1 VARDMTFQRML
12 HGPERAAGIL
22 RERAGHAFDP
32 DIASVCMS
40 TPDLFDV
47 DPQTAWDETLASEPR
62 PRLALQGDDIDRS
75 LAAIG
80 DFSDLISPYLAG
92 HSSGVAAL
100 AARAARVCGWDE
112 PAVTSLRRAAHVHDL
127 GRVAISAQIWQ
138 KTTPLTT
145 DDRERIRLHPY
156 YTERVLNR
164 SPFLGSL
171 ASIATT
177 HHERLDGGGYHRG
190 LDAATLSGPAR
201 ILAAADVYQAM
212 TSPRPHREAL
222 TAPDASRA
230 LQDEARA
237 GRLDAEAVGAV
248 LAAAGH
254 ERPRLARPAGLTER
268 EVQVIGLLA
277 HGLPTKQI
285 ARVLGISAKT
295 ADRHVQNSYA
305 KIGVSSRAAAALFAM
320 QHGLTTWGELP
331 MVTSDRRS

>member
-1 VARDMTFQRML
+1 MQN
-12 HGPERAAGIL
+12 ERGRHSAWICACG
-22 RERAGHAFDP
+22 R
-32 DIASVCMS
+32 C
-40 TPDLFDV
+40 DLLTKRHSS
-47 DPQTAWDETLASEPR
+47 PGKPRWR
-62 PRLALQGDDIDRS
+62 PRASCSRWGS
-75 LAAIG
+75 N
-80 DFSDLISPYLAG
+80 
-92 HSSGVAAL
+92 
-100 AARAARVCGWDE
+100 RVCRGRSTWLIAPRNE